1 MSATDPVTEAAAAE
15 YAVQRRGIFLDAA
28 SFGLVPARTVRAAG
42 DLTTRRNRVGGFSE
56 EELGRALRRCRTAV
70 AGLLDVEPSEVA
82 LAPNT
87 SYGINLGA
95 ALAAATRPPGT
106 IVVSRGEFP
115 ANVYPWMALRDRGFT
130 VDVVP
135 DAEPGLPDV
144 DRLVERVHEDDV
156 RVLALSA
163 VQYASGYM
171 ADIAAF
177 GDVCRQRN
185 VLFVVDAIQAL
196 GAVPLHPASMGVDLL
211 ASGGQKWLCGPWGS
225 GFVWMDPLHLE
236 AFDPPMVSWLAMK
249 DALEFQKVRDYRWD
263 LVEDG
268 RRFELAT
275 LGIQDHL
282 GLAHSLE
289 LFLEMGP
296 ARVREHIH
304 RLHRPVLDWV
314 AGQEHA
320 RLVTPEDPARRAG
333 ILSFTLPE
341 VEAVATALR
350 EAGVHFAV
358 REGMIRLA
366 PHFYNSLQEMEE
378 VVSVLEEVAR
388 PD

>member
-1 MSATDPVTEAAAAE
+1 MSRTDPVGRAAAAE
-15 YAVQRRGIFLDAA
+15 YAKERDGIFLDAA
-28 SFGLVPARTVRAAG
+28 SFGLVPSRSVRAAG
-42 DLTTRRNRVGGFSE
+42 DLAGRRNRVGGFDE
-56 EELGRALRRCRTAV
+56 EELGRALRRCRSAV
-70 AGLLDVEPSEVA
+70 AALLEVEPSEVT

-106 IVVSRGEFP
+106 ILVSRGEFP
-115 ANVYPWMALRDRGFT
+115 ANVYPWMALRERGFS
-130 VDVVP
+130 VDIVP
-135 DAEPGLPDV
+135 EAEPGLPDV
-144 DRLVERVHEDDV
+144 DRLMARVHDDDV

-163 VQYASGYM
+163 VQYASGYL

-177 GDVCRQRN
+177 GRACRARG

-196 GAVPLHPASMGVDLL
+196 GAVPLQPASAGVDLL

-225 GFVWMDPLHLE
+225 GFVWMDPRHLD
-236 AFDPPMVSWLAMK
+236 AFDPPMVSWLAMR
-249 DALEFQKVRDYRWD
+249 DALEFQAPRDYRWD

-289 LFLEMGP
+289 LFLEMGAGP
-296 ARVREHIH
+296 VREHIH
-304 RLHRPVLDWV
+304 RLHRPVLEWA
-314 AGQEHA
+314 AGQERV
-320 RLVTPEDPARRAG
+320 RLVTPADPAHRAG
-333 ILSFTLPE
+333 ILSFTLPD
-341 VEAVATALR
+341 VAGRAADLR
-350 EAGVHFAV
+350 AAGVHFAV

-366 PHFYNSLQEMEE
+366 PHFYNSLREMET
-378 VVSVLEEVAR
+378 VVSVLEGAGR
-388 PD
+388 RD

>member
-1 MSATDPVTEAAAAE
+1 MSATLTDAAAAE
-15 YAVQRRGIFLDAA
+15 YAPERRGIFLDSA
-28 SFGLVPARTVRAAG
+28 SFGLLPARTVRAVG
-42 DLTTRRNRVGGFSE
+42 DLTARRNRAGGFSE
-56 EELGRALRRCRTAV
+56 EELGRALSRCRTAV
-70 AGLLDVEPSEVA
+70 AGLLDVEPSDVT

-106 IVVSRGEFP
+106 ILVSRGEFP
-115 ANVYPWMALRDRGFT
+115 ANVYPWMALRDRGFI
-130 VDVVP
+130 VEVVP
-135 DAEPGLPDV
+135 DVEPGLPDV
-144 DRLVERVHEDDV
+144 DRLLERVHDDDV

-163 VQYASGYM
+163 VQYASGYS
-171 ADIAAF
+171 ADLAAF
-177 GDVCRQRN
+177 GDVCRQRS

-196 GAVPLHPASMGVDLL
+196 GAVPVHPAPAGIDLL

-225 GFVWMDPLHLE
+225 GFVWMDPRHLE

-249 DALEFQKVRDYRWD
+249 DALEFQDVRGYRWD

-289 LFLEMGP
+289 LLLEMGP
-296 ARVREHIH
+296 GRVREHVH

-314 AGQEHA
+314 ADQEHV
-320 RLVTPEDPARRAG
+320 RLVTPEDPVHRAG

-341 VEAVATALR
+341 VEAAAAALR
-350 EAGVHFAV
+350 EAGIHLAV

-378 VVSVLEEVAR
+378 VVAVLEDVAR

>member
-1 MSATDPVTEAAAAE
+1 MSPTDPVAEAAAAE
-15 YAVQRRGIFLDAA
+15 YAAERNGIFLDAA
-28 SFGLVPARTVRAAG
+28 SFGLVPNRSVHAAG
-42 DLTTRRNRVGGFSE
+42 DLAARRNRVGGFDE
-56 EELGRALRRCRTAV
+56 EELGRALRRCRSAV
-70 AGLLDVEPSEVA
+70 AALLDVDPSEVT

-95 ALAAATRPPGT
+95 ALAAATRPAGT
-106 IVVSRGEFP
+106 ILLSQGEFP
-115 ANVYPWMALRDRGFT
+115 ANVYPWMALRGRGFS
-130 VDVVP
+130 VEIVP
-135 DAEPGLPDV
+135 EAEPGLPDV
-144 DRLVERVHEDDV
+144 DRLMARVHDDDV
-156 RVLALSA
+156 CVLALSA

-171 ADIAAF
+171 ADIATF
-177 GDVCRQRN
+177 GHACRARD

-196 GAVPLHPASMGVDLL
+196 GAVSLKPASAGVDLL

-225 GFVWMDPLHLE
+225 GFVWMDPRHLE
-236 AFDPPMVSWLAMK
+236 AFDPPMVSWLAMR
-249 DALEFQKVRDYRWD
+249 DALEFQKVRDYQWD

-296 ARVREHIH
+296 GPVREHIH
-304 RLHRPVLDWV
+304 RLHGPVLEW
-314 AGQEHA
+314 AAEQEHV
-320 RLVTPEDPARRAG
+320 RLVTPTDPIHRAG
-333 ILSFTLPE
+333 ILSFTLPD
-341 VEAVATALR
+341 VEGRAADLR

-366 PHFYNSLQEMEE
+366 PHFYNTLQEMET
-378 VVSVLEEVAR
+378 VVSVLEDAER
-388 PD
+388 KD